1 MPPATRRSSGSS
13 ARHLRAL
20 ASSALL
26 LLAALDATAANRCI
40 LAGGRVVYTDASCE
54 SIGGKADRP
63 VRNELSVVPLP
74 GEAKPGA
81 SKPVSRGSSVA
92 TPGAQFRKAPNAP
105 VLTVCYDPANARQGI
120 GVGEVESAIRGAVAL
135 WNAGCNVNYEYLGV
149 CADSTARDQ
158 RPIDYKVWWASWD
171 DSLRVAGDA
180 SKTVRE
186 HAIAAASP
194 SVGVALNRDVEGAAF
209 QRQWRRS
216 IVHEFGHVVGI
227 GHSGDRRDIMY
238 SGGLQQTPTEYDLA
252 ACNAAV
258 AQRFG
263 VRSP

>member
-1 MPPATRRSSGSS
+1 MPD
-13 ARHLRAL
+13 LRQVAAVLLLIAFLPEAAAVNRCVL
-20 ASSALL
+20 AS
-26 LLAALDATAANRCI
+26 
-40 LAGGRVVYTDASCE
+40 GRIVYTDATCE
-54 SIGGKADRP
+54 SVGGRLEREVK
-63 VRNELSVVPLP
+63 NEISVVPLP
-74 GEAKPGA
+74 STAAQPRKPAASTPARPAGA
-81 SKPVSRGSSVA
+81 P
-92 TPGAQFRKAPNAP
+92 FRKAANSP
-105 VLTVCYDPANARQGI
+105 VLTVCYDPKDARAGI
-120 GVGEVESAIRGAVAL
+120 GAPEVENAIRAGIAL

-149 CADSTARDQ
+149 CTDSTARDQ
-158 RPIDYKVWWASWD
+158 RAIDYKVWWASWD

-194 SVGVALNRDVEGAAF
+194 SVGVALNRDIDAAAF

-227 GHSGDRRDIMY
+227 GHSQDRGDIMY
-238 SGGLQQTPTEYDLA
+238 SGGRQPTPTENDLA

-258 AQRFG
+258 AMRFG

>member
-1 MPPATRRSSGSS
+1 MTFA
-13 ARHLRAL
+13 AL
-20 ASSALL
+20 A
-26 LLAALDATAANRCI
+26 TAQNRCI
-40 LAGGRVVYTDASCE
+40 LPGGRIVYTDTSCE

-63 VRNELSVVPLP
+63 VKNELSVVPLP
-74 GEAKPGA
+74 GEGRSGA
-81 SKPVSRGSSVA
+81 SKPVPARSAAAS
-92 TPGAQFRKAPNAP
+92 PGAPFRKAPNAP

-149 CADSTARDQ
+149 CPDSTARDQ
-158 RPIDYKVWWASWD
+158 RAIDYKVWWASWD
-171 DSLRVAGDA
+171 DSLRVSGDA

-194 SVGVALNRDVEGAAF
+194 SVGVALNRDVDAVAF

-227 GHSGDRRDIMY
+227 GHSGDPRDIMY
-238 SGGLQQTPTEYDLA
+238 SGGRQPTPTEYDLA

>member
-1 MPPATRRSSGSS
+1 MPDLRRV
-13 ARHLRAL
+13 AA
-20 ASSALL
+20 AFLL
-26 LLAALDATAANRCI
+26 IAFLPQAAAANRCV
-40 LAGGRVVYTDASCE
+40 LPSGRIVYTDASCD
-54 SIGGKADRP
+54 SIGGKRDRE
-63 VRNELSVVPLP
+63 VKDGISVVPLP
-74 GEAKPGA
+74 STATQPRKPAASTPERSAGA
-81 SKPVSRGSSVA
+81 P
-92 TPGAQFRKAPNAP
+92 FRKAANSPI
-105 VLTVCYDPANARQGI
+105 LTVCYDPKDARTGI
-120 GVGEVESAIRGAVAL
+120 GAPEVENAIRAGIAL

-158 RPIDYKVWWASWD
+158 RAIDYKVWWASWD

-194 SVGVALNRDVEGAAF
+194 SVGVALNRDVDAAAF

-227 GHSGDRRDIMY
+227 GHSQDPRDIMY
-238 SGGLQQTPTEYDLA
+238 SGGRQPTPTETDLA

-258 AQRFG
+258 AIRFG
-263 VRSP
+263 VR